1 VSKAAINA
9 VAGLYGKVPSSRD
22 FLRRGLPNRFVL
34 SWDNWLAQTIHAAQE
49 TLGDAWM
56 HAYLTSPPWRFALDP
71 QLIDEDG
78 WFGVVV
84 SSVDTLN
91 RCFPLTIAAASSL
104 SLEALLPV
112 FDFDGWMARI
122 ETLALALIDGSRGA
136 DDLASEL
143 NRLAVELADAGMEP
157 APGAAASQERWRSAY
172 DLQTP
177 VAAATPVAFSY
188 WWHDE
193 WPEHAAVALRCRGLP
208 PVAAAPSYFD
218 STWGAPD
225 RPPLSPARLA

>member
-1 VSKAAINA
+1 M
-9 VAGLYGKVPSSRD
+9 
-22 FLRRGLPNRFVL
+22 
-34 SWDNWLAQTIHAAQE
+34 IHAAQE

-112 FDFDGWMARI
+112 FDCDGWMGRI
-122 ETLALALIDGSRGA
+122 ETLALALIDDSRAA
-136 DDLASEL
+136 DELAGEL
-143 NRLAVELADAGMEP
+143 TQLAVELRSTAGLDAATTGP
-157 APGAAASQERWRSAY
+157 AWDAARSQDRWRSAY
-172 DLQTP
+172 ELQGP
-177 VAAATPVAFSY
+177 SEEGAAAALSH

-193 WPEHAAVALRCRGLP
+193 WPEHPAIALRCRGLP
-208 PVAAAPSYFD
+208 PAAAAASYFD
-218 STWGAPD
+218 SLWGVPSRASLVPT
-225 RPPLSPARLA
+225 RLA